1 MFTDKPPRIFV
12 ILSLLSLS
20 LFFFAGCSSVS
31 SKNTRYY
38 PVKQHTPRE
47 NSLGF
52 SILPPPGNNWYEK
65 LKHNSLIY
73 LKKDQPETYAIYT
86 QATEIILDHP
96 ISKEN
101 ELVEYVMKTKDVDL
115 TSGRYKNYTSQYYT
129 KKSPTQQC
137 VRYNNNFEDHGV
149 KNMAEKTF
157 VIVKSSGIFCLH
169 PDTPDVGVDLYYY
182 EKSLSGVDNMSYKN
196 EGEQFLSSLN
206 FNTIR
211 L

>member
-1 MFTDKPPRIFV
+1 MFTDKPPRVIV
-12 ILSLLSLS
+12 ILSLLFFS
-20 LFFFAGCSSVS
+20 LFIFTGCSSVS
-31 SKNTRYY
+31 SKTTRYY
-38 PVKQHTPRE
+38 PVKQYTPRE

-65 LKHNSLIY
+65 LRDNSLIY

-96 ISKEN
+96 ISEEK

-129 KKSPTQQC
+129 KKSPSQQC

-149 KNMAEKTF
+149 KNLAEKTF
-157 VIVKSSGIFCLH
+157 VIVKSGGVFCLH
-169 PDTPDVGVDLYYY
+169 PDTPGVGVDLYYF
-182 EKSLSGVDNMSYKN
+182 EKSLSGADNTSYKN

>member
-52 SILPPPGNNWYEK
+52 SILPPPGNNWHEK

>member
-20 LFFFAGCSSVS
+20 LFFFTSCSPVN

-52 SILPPPGNNWYEK
+52 SILPPPGNNWHEK
-65 LKHNSLIY
+65 LKNNSLIY
-73 LKKDQPETYAIYT
+73 LKKDQSETYAIYT

-101 ELVEYVMKTKDVDL
+101 ELVEYVIKTKDVDL
-115 TSGRYKNYTSQYYT
+115 TSGRYKNYTSQYYS

-149 KNMAEKTF
+149 KNLAEKTF

>member
-1 MFTDKPPRIFV
+1 MLTNEPPRIFV
-12 ILSLLSLS
+12 ILSLLFLS
-20 LFFFAGCSSVS
+20 LFFFAGCSSVG

-52 SILPPPGNNWYEK
+52 SILPPPGNNWHEK
-65 LKHNSLIY
+65 LRNNSLIY

-86 QATEIILDHP
+86 QATEIIFDHP

-101 ELVEYVMKTKDVDL
+101 ELVEYVMKTKNVDL

-149 KNMAEKTF
+149 KNLAEKTF